1 MTTPLLQL
9 KALGQSIWL
18 DYIQRGMLDSGELAR
33 LIEQDGLAGVTS
45 NPAIFEKAIA
55 HHDDYDAAIADLK
68 AHGADAQQAYE
79 ELAID
84 DVRHAA
90 DLLVGVFRATDGRD
104 GYVSLEVAPTLARDT
119 EGTVREAKRLWQRV
133 DRPNLMIKVPATVEG
148 LPAIRDLIA
157 AGVNVNATL
166 LFSVTRYKALAEA
179 YMAGLEARAAA
190 GQPLSQVASVASFF
204 LSRIDSTIDPLL
216 DAQGHGAAESLRG
229 QTAIAS
235 ARLAYQVYKDLCASL
250 RWQRLQAQGARTQRL
265 LWASTSTKDPAYD
278 DLKYIT
284 PLIGPDTVNTLT
296 PETLAAFRD
305 HGVVAT
311 HVEDDMN
318 LARGLPS
325 LLDALGIDLKRITDQ
340 LEEDGIKKF
349 ITPYEKLLATL
360 AARLAA

>member
-1 MTTPLLQL
+1 MTNPLQQL
-9 KALGQSIWL
+9 KAHGQSIWL
-18 DYIQRGMLDSGELAR
+18 DYIQRGMLESGELAR

-68 AHGADAQQAYE
+68 TRGADALQAYE

-84 DVRHAA
+84 DVRRAA
-90 DLLVGVFRATDGRD
+90 DLLSGVHRDTHGRD

-157 AGVNVNATL
+157 AGINVNATL
-166 LFSVTRYKALAEA
+166 LFSVPRYKALAES
-179 YMAGLEARAAA
+179 YMSGLEARAAA
-190 GQPLSQVASVASFF
+190 GGSLTDVASVASFF
-204 LSRIDSTIDPLL
+204 LSRIDSAVDPLL
-216 DAQGHGAAESLRG
+216 DAQGHDAARSLRG

-235 ARLAYQVYKDLCASL
+235 ARLAYQVYKGLSTGH
-250 RWQRLQAQGARTQRL
+250 RWQPLKAQGARTQRL
-265 LWASTSTKDPAYD
+265 LWASTSSKDPAYD
-278 DLKYIT
+278 DLKYVT
-284 PLIGPDTVNTLT
+284 PLIGPDTVNTLP

-305 HGVVAT
+305 HGVAAL
-311 HVEDDMN
+311 HVEDDMT

-340 LEEDGIKKF
+340 LEEDGIRKF
-349 ITPYEKLLATL
+349 VAPYDKLLETL
-360 AARLAA
+360 RTKLGG

>member
-1 MTTPLLQL
+1 MTNPLLQL

-18 DYIQRGMLDSGELAR
+18 DYIQRGLLDSGELAR

-55 HHDDYDAAIADLK
+55 HHDDYDAAIDALK
-68 AHGADAQQAYE
+68 ARGADALQAYE

-90 DLLVGVFRATDGRD
+90 DLLAGVYRATNGRD
-104 GYVSLEVAPTLARDT
+104 GYVSLEVSPYFARDT
-119 EGTVREAKRLWQRV
+119 EATVREAKRLWQRV

-148 LPAIRDLIA
+148 LPAIRYLVA

-166 LFSVTRYKALAEA
+166 LFSVARYKALAEA

-190 GQPLSQVASVASFF
+190 GEGLANVASVASFF
-204 LSRIDSTIDPLL
+204 LSRIDSAVDPLL
-216 DAQGHGAAESLRG
+216 DAQGHAAALSLRG

-235 ARLAYQVYKDLCASL
+235 ARLAYQVYKDLAASQ
-250 RWQRLQAQGARTQRL
+250 RWQRLQDQGGRTQRL
-265 LWASTSTKDPAYD
+265 LWASTSSKDPSYD
-278 DLKYIT
+278 DLKYVT
-284 PLIGPDTVNTLT
+284 PLIGPDTVNTLP

-305 HGVVAT
+305 HGLVGV
-311 HVEDDMN
+311 HVEDDKN
-318 LARGLPS
+318 LARALPS

-349 ITPYEKLLATL
+349 VAPYDKLLDTL
-360 AARLAA
+360 RMKLGG